1 MGNNAQ
7 ITPKNL
13 LISRTDS
20 IGDVMLTLPI
30 TSWIKTQFPSC
41 KITFLCKDYTAPL
54 VSMYAHVDEILS
66 WDSIQQ
72 MDLKS
77 QIKAIAAYQF
87 DSVIHVFPRK
97 EIATLMKQVKIPT
110 RIGTSHRLFHFFT
123 CNEKVHFT
131 RKNSPLHEAQLNFEL
146 LRPFGLQEIPPLADI
161 NNYTTIFKS
170 PTVELPDFL
179 NPLKATKY
187 VVLHPKSQGS
197 AKEWPIEKYTQL
209 AKYLSETGITV
220 VFTGTEKEGQ
230 LFRNQLP
237 KSNNIFDSSGK
248 LSIQQLCLLIQHAF
262 ALVACSTGPLHIA
275 GYSGIRTIGLFSPKK
290 PIHPGRWMPLGK
302 HVHTLVL
309 NENCSNCQ
317 SGKPCDCISEIP
329 VEQVFNEI
337 TK

>member
-30 TSWIKTQFPSC
+30 TSWFKTQFPSC

-161 NNYTTIFKS
+161 NNYTTIFKI

-248 LSIQQLCLLIQHAF
+248 LSIQQLCL
-262 ALVACSTGPLHIA
+262 
-275 GYSGIRTIGLFSPKK
+275 
-290 PIHPGRWMPLGK
+290 
-302 HVHTLVL
+302 
-309 NENCSNCQ
+309 
-317 SGKPCDCISEIP
+317 
-329 VEQVFNEI
+329 
-337 TK
+337 